1 MSRSGTIAA
10 LTAAAALLAV
20 CPRPLRAEEERGTV
34 RGTVA
39 VTRPKGLAADR
50 VVVYLVGFEEPAP
63 ARTVKIVQRGK
74 RFIPSVV
81 AITVGQAV
89 GFPNRDPFLHN
100 VFSPTPLR
108 PFDLGSFPEGET
120 RERPFSQPGVIDVFC
135 NIHPEMSATIL
146 VLPNRRFAVL
156 EREGPFEIRG
166 VPPGTWSIYA
176 YSRRA
181 RRPAEAK
188 VVVTAGTAA
197 EVSLS
202 LEERA
207 VQPAHRNKYGEK
219 YREPVDFYR

>member
-1 MSRSGTIAA
+1 MFRSGTIAV
-10 LTAAAALLAV
+10 LAAAVVVPAV
-20 CPRPLRAEEERGTV
+20 CPRPLRADEERGIV
-34 RGTVA
+34 RGAVS

-50 VVVYLVGFEEPAP
+50 VVVYLVGFKEPAP
-63 ARTVKIVQRGK
+63 TRTVKIVQRGK

-89 GFPNRDPFLHN
+89 GFPNGDPFLHN

-120 RERPFSQPGVIDVFC
+120 RERPFSQPGVVDVFC

-156 EREGPFEIRG
+156 EREGRFEIRG
-166 VPPGTWSIYA
+166 VPSGTWTVYA

-188 VVVTAGTAA
+188 VVVTAGGTA
-197 EVSLS
+197 EVALS

-207 VQPAHRNKYGEK
+207 VQPAHRNKFGEK